1 MRNPKDQNDEVKS
14 LDEKINIEELL
25 GDELEPEEA
34 ELLSAIE
41 DDPEVQT
48 AIEELLNNIDDLD
61 IVQVQ
66 SKLLLLL
73 HQIFQARIKDKE
85 KFKAF
90 IKKREKT
97 INDYLKNI
105 SLYLL
110 QTRSEIVR
118 DASRNILTQE
128 DKYEYLT
135 KESRNNLRK
144 SIKRFTVYEL
154 YKFVNPRR
162 IAGETRRDNFINNM
176 IIGGLKRASRYEG
189 GTKRE
194 IQTYSPK
201 FIRNLEKQHR
211 SFKRGGSS
219 GMAL

>member
-1 MRNPKDQNDEVKS
+1 MTNPKEQNDEVKS
-14 LDEKINIEELL
+14 LDEKIDIEELL

-211 SFKRGGSS
+211 SFKRGGGS

>member
-1 MRNPKDQNDEVKS
+1 MTNPKNQNDEVKS

-118 DASRNILTQE
+118 DASRNILTKE

-144 SIKRFTVYEL
+144 SIKRFTVYEI

-176 IIGGLKRASRYEG
+176 IVGGLKRASRYEG